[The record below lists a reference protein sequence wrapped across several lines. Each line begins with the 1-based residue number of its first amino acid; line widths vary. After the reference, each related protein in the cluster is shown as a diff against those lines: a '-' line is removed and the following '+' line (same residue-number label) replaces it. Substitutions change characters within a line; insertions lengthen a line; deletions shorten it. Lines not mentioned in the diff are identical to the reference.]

1 MLPPH
6 LKKQQIVRKAHMV
19 ACGGAVEQRLLG
31 AAAAVPINAY
41 AINEWIAAVCSTVPR
56 SAAAPA
62 QLGGYA
68 GKCA

>member
-1 MLPPH
+1 
-6 LKKQQIVRKAHMV
+6 MV